1 MKKLN
6 ILLCYLS
13 VILISFLT
21 VNCNNDKVEPDN
33 SDPSILHLNSMDN
46 LSEIIAAIEQITDEA
61 LQLKMADELFDSL
74 IAQNRI
80 PWISSDT
87 IVFLYNSS
95 ASSVHFVGDMTGW
108 GIKDDYRAKKIGTS
122 SIWYLLKTFPTDAR
136 LDYKVVTNGSNWY
149 MDSYNPKQ
157 QLSGFGYNS
166 AFSMPEYDSSEYL
179 VENPNIAKGTL
190 SEPQLIS
197 SSNLGHNVRYWVY
210 MPTGYTNLSN
220 LSTIYVADGQ
230 EYKQKGM
237 GSMVVVLDNLIAAN
251 LINPVIAVFVDPVN
265 PSTSQ
270 NQRAE
275 LFLNNTSYANFFAQE
290 LVPFIDANYK
300 TNPNALSRAIL
311 GTSYGGNNAT
321 WFGYQIPETFKLIAS
336 QSPAFQSNVL
346 TLYSNSS
353 SLGMSKYFISTGVI
367 NDTEFYA
374 DQLEQILI
382 SKGVP
387 YKYMKV
393 NEGHSWGNWSA
404 LLDDILV
411 YFFPSGS

>member
-1 MKKLN
+1 MKSCR
-6 ILLCYLS
+6 ILLCYIS
-13 VILISFLT
+13 VILISFLS
-21 VNCNNDKVEPDN
+21 VNCNTDKVEPNNPDQ
-33 SDPSILHLNSMDN
+33 SLLHLNNIDN
-46 LSEIIAAIEQITDEA
+46 LNELIATIEQTADSE
-61 LQLKMADELFDSL
+61 LQLKMANELWDSL
-74 IAQNRI
+74 VAQKRI
-80 PWISSDT
+80 PWISNDT
-87 IVFLYNSS
+87 IIFLYKGSG
-95 ASSVHFVGDMTGW
+95 SSVHFVGDMTGW
-108 GIKDDYRAKKIGTS
+108 GIKEDYLATKIGNST
-122 SIWYLLKTFPTDAR
+122 IWYLLKTFPTDAR
-136 LDYKVVTNGSNWY
+136 IDYKVVTNGSNWT
-149 MDSYNPKQ
+149 MDPNNPKQ

-166 AFSMPEYDSSEYL
+166 AFSMPEYDSSVYL
-179 VENPNIAKGTL
+179 VENLNIAKGTL
-190 SEPQLIS
+190 SEAQLIS

-210 MPTGYTNLSN
+210 TPTGYTNLSN

-237 GSMVVVLDNLIAAN
+237 GSMVTVLDNLIAAN

-265 PSTSQ
+265 PATSQ

-275 LFLNNTSYANFFAQE
+275 LFLNNVNYADFFAQE

-300 TNPNALSRAIL
+300 TNPDALSRAIL

-346 TLYSNSS
+346 TLYSNSAT
-353 SLGMSKYFISTGVI
+353 LGMSKFFITTGVI
-367 NDTEFYA
+367 NDTELYA

-404 LLDDILV
+404 LLDEMLV
-411 YFFPSGS
+411 YFFSNGK